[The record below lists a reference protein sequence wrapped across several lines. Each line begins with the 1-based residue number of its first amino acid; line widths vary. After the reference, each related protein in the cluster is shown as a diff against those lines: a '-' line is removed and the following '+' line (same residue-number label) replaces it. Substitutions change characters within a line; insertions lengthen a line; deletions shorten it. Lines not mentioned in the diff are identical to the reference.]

1 MDNAAEP
8 YDLIAVLWHLEGFK
22 RIEGEISQ
30 HQSIDE
36 LGAATDT
43 GRMGRLQKLVA
54 LLQCWAAQRLRRST
68 IT

>member
-30 HQSIDE
+30 HQSNLSSGPPRIP
-36 LGAATDT
+36 G
-43 GRMGRLQKLVA
+43 GWVVCK
-54 LLQCWAAQRLRRST
+54 S
-68 IT
+68 